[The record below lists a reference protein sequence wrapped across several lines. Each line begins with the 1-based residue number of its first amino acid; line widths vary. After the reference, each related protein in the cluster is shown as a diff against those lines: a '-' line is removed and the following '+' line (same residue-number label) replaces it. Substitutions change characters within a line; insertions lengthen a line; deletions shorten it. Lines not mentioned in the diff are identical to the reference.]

1 MVARPSGRVCDPPCN
16 TADSSYRRRRLRSAL
31 SERRRHRRLLG
42 LQGLGGGGNEQAR
55 RAQQRRADFR
65 RRFRV
70 RHRSTT
76 AVQGVRFFRGPTII
90 ESTSSNTVKQDMK
103 RARVAKKGRV
113 ATQAAAQA
121 AQRRGS
127 VSKPPIASSALTPL
141 GMSKPPV
148 TLSPSGYG
156 RGKAPASVGTPTPA
170 KAVAMAAAGKAHPAV
185 AGAVPPAAAKAAP
198 AAQGAD
204 AFIYEEYGFP
214 SAAEPA
220 PAANPLLIFSVLVSY
235 FLFVAACFLIIKRLG
250 TKARFDCSTRP
261 SQSSPRTRKEACQ
274 EASPKQ
280 E

>member
-1 MVARPSGRVCDPPCN
+1 MASVTPFLMRALTRSVLPGPHDHRVDLKQ
-16 TADSSYRRRRLRSAL
+16 Y
-31 SERRRHRRLLG
+31 
-42 LQGLGGGGNEQAR
+42 
-55 RAQQRRADFR
+55 
-65 RRFRV
+65 
-70 RHRSTT
+70 
-76 AVQGVRFFRGPTII
+76 
-90 ESTSSNTVKQDMK
+90 VKQAMK

-214 SAAEPA
+214 SAVEFRHAGPSRRQR
-220 PAANPLLIFSVLVSY
+220 PIPLLIFSVLVSY